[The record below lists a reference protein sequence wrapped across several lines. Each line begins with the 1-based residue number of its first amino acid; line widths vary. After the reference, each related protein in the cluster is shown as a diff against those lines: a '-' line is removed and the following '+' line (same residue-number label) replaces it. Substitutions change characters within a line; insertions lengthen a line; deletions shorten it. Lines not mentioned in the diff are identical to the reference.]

1 MSSTADTDP
10 FIQFQNELANL
21 LESARTSFSSYL
33 RIRALLH
40 APTAPPS
47 PELLSAQAELI
58 TLLDEISTDLSD
70 LHATVRQMEAD
81 PYKFGLDV
89 PEVVRRRRF
98 VDEVEG
104 EVGDMREE
112 INATSSLPSR
122 QNAGATATGVMDDGG
137 DEEGGWSG
145 YEMQYQQEIIHD
157 QDEMLEG
164 VSRTVVNLREQAN
177 VMNRELEEQTEV
189 LGALDGDVDRVEHKL
204 KKGVRDLN
212 TFIRKN
218 EGLFPFPQWDGDTA
232 SSCCIAILI
241 VVLIF
246 LLFLVV
252 IL

>member
-1 MSSTADTDP
+1 MMSSTADTDP
-10 FIQFQNELANL
+10 FIQFQNELSNL

-33 RIRALLH
+33 RIRALH
-40 APTAPPS
+40 PPTAAPS
-47 PELLSAQAELI
+47 PELLSARAELV

-112 INATSSLPSR
+112 LNTTPSPSSR
-122 QNAGATATGVMDDGG
+122 QNAGATAAAAMGDGR
-137 DEEGGWSG
+137 DEEGGGWSG
-145 YEMQYQQEIIHD
+145 YEMQYQQEIMHG

-177 VMNRELEEQTEV
+177 VMGRELEEQTEM
-189 LGALDGDVDRVEHKL
+189 LGTLDGDVDRVEHKL
-204 KKGVRDLN
+204 KRGVRDLN

-218 EGLFPFPQWDGDTA
+218 EGLL
-232 SSCCIAILI
+232 S
-241 VVLIF
+241 F
-246 LLFLVV
+246 LRWNGGLKS
-252 IL
+252 

>member
-1 MSSTADTDP
+1 MMSSTADTDP

-33 RIRALLH
+33 RIRALH
-40 APTAPPS
+40 APTAAPS

-112 INATSSLPSR
+112 LNSTSSSSSR
-122 QNAGATATGVMDDGG
+122 QNAGAAAGVAMDDRR
-137 DEEGGWSG
+137 DEEGGGWNG
-145 YEMQYQQEIIHD
+145 YEMQYQQEIMHD

-164 VSRTVVNLREQAN
+164 VSRTVVNLREQAD
-177 VMNRELEEQTEV
+177 VMNRELEEQTEM
-189 LGALDGDVDRVEHKL
+189 LGALDGDVDRAEHKL

-218 EGLFPFPQWDGDTA
+218 EDTA

-241 VVLIF
+241 MVLIF